1 MKHQYSLVHLTDITC
16 PPPAFIRA
24 AAAAGYDLVSLRTI
38 PMGLPGEIPH
48 DIRNRELRR
57 QTREASLETGVKI
70 HDTENARIFPGVDV
84 HTYES
89 YLEAAA
95 DLGIRHILTNIWTD
109 DKPFYTEEFGKLCQL
124 AAQYGQDINL
134 EFVTWSSVKNL
145 SQAVELLQS
154 TNQPNAGIVV
164 DALHFYRSRVKLEE
178 LDDLPAQW
186 FRFMHLCDTVQ
197 EIPEDQEEL
206 IRVGREERLY
216 PGEGAV
222 DLKGILSKLPS
233 QIVRGLEVPHYRRV
247 QELGFQ
253 EHARRALE
261 FAKKYLE

>member
-1 MKHQYSLVHLTDITC
+1 MKKLYSLVHLTDITC
-16 PPPAFIRA
+16 SPPEFIRT

-38 PMGLPGEIPH
+38 PMGLAGEIPH
-48 DIRNRELRR
+48 DIRDRELRNR
-57 QTREASLETGVKI
+57 TREASLETGVNI

-84 HTYES
+84 HMYES

-109 DKPFYTEEFGKLCQL
+109 DKPFYTEQFGELCQM
-124 AAQYGQDINL
+124 AAQYDQDINL

-145 SQAVELLQS
+145 QQAVEVLRDTGQS
-154 TNQPNAGIVV
+154 NAGIVV

-178 LDDLPAQW
+178 LDGLPAQW
-186 FRFMHLCDTVQ
+186 FRFMHLCDTVR
-197 EIPEDQEEL
+197 EIPDDQEEL

-216 PGEGAV
+216 PGEGSI
-222 DLKGILSKLPS
+222 DLKKILSKLPA
-233 QIVRGLEVPHYRRV
+233 QIVRGLEVPHQVRV
-247 QELGFQ
+247 RELGFQ

-261 FAKKYLE
+261 FAKQCLE